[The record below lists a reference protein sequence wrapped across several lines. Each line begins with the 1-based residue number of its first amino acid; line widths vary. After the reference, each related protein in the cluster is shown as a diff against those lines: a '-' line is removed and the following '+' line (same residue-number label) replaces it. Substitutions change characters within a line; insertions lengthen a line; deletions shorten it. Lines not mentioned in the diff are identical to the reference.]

1 MNKIPSGLIGIALLL
16 FISCSKNEL
25 KETPNGFKYTIVK
38 TGDGIHPKTDE
49 FIVFDYYLKDSN
61 DSTWDSSFDV
71 GIRGAI
77 QIEDSAAVAN
87 ENGILQMFRSLSK
100 GDSVAINLSVLEF
113 FSKGV
118 NAPPPHGVD
127 TTMDI
132 SYSLRVTDIMGLED
146 FKEYQAAA
154 LEKKNEMQIEK
165 DASAITKYLSDNNI
179 SAQQDT
185 SGLRYVI
192 HTNKGGSKPTVEN
205 CVEVKYRGKF
215 LKDGTVFDESEN
227 LSFPLNGVIPGWQ
240 LGIPLMGIG
249 DSATFYIPSGLA
261 YGPRGYPGFIPPDA
275 ILIFDVELLAFGGQ
289 FDGATRTCK

>member
-25 KETPNGFKYTIVK
+25 KESPNGFKYTIVK
-38 TGDGIHPKTDE
+38 TGDGIRPVTDE
-49 FIVFDYYLKDSN
+49 CIVFDYSLKDSN
-61 DSTWDSSFDV
+61 DSTWDSSFEV

-77 QIEDSAAVAN
+77 QIEDSAALTN

-113 FSKGV
+113 FKKGV

-132 SYSLRVTDIMGLED
+132 SYSLRVTDIMGLEA
-146 FKEYQAAA
+146 FKEYQTKA
-154 LEKKNEMQIEK
+154 LEKKSEMQIEK
-165 DASAITKYLSDNNI
+165 DASTITKFLSDNNI

-215 LKDGTVFDESEN
+215 LKDGTVFDESEK
-227 LSFPLNGVIPGWQ
+227 LTFPLNGVIPGWQ
-240 LGIPLMGIG
+240 LGIPLMGVG
-249 DSATFYIPSGLA
+249 DSATFYIPSSLA

-289 FDGATRTCK
+289 FDDATRTCK

>member
-1 MNKIPSGLIGIALLL
+1 LIAIALLL
-16 FISCSKNEL
+16 FISCSKNEE
-25 KETPNGFKYTIVK
+25 KETPNGFRYNIVES
-38 TGDGIHPKTDE
+38 GDGILPKPDE

-61 DSTWDSSFDV
+61 DSTWDSSFEV
-71 GIRGAI
+71 GMRGAI
-77 QIEDSAAVAN
+77 QIEDSAALAN

-113 FSKGV
+113 FRRGV
-118 NAPPPHGVD
+118 NAPPPPGVD

-132 SYSLRVTDIMGLED
+132 SYTLRVADIMGLED
-146 FKEYQAAA
+146 FKEYQTQA
-154 LEKKNEMQIEK
+154 LKKKTEMQIEK
-165 DASAITKYLSDNNI
+165 DASTITKFLSDNNI

-227 LSFPLNGVIPGWQ
+227 VSFPLNRVIPGWQ
-240 LGIPLMGIG
+240 LAIPLMGIG

-261 YGPRGYPGFIPPDA
+261 YGHRGQPGFIPPDA

-289 FDGATRTCK
+289 FDDATRTCK